1 MSHDDELVEQIRSQ
15 LHRQAGSV
23 TTPPDVEQQVVSRA
37 RTIKRRQLLTQVLP
51 VVGVAALASVTF
63 GVVRSSD
70 SNPAPSGASRSTGTT
85 SPSSTGTTSP
95 PSAAAVSGTDLPFVS
110 AEPGG
115 QGGPGEQ
122 FLTMNGRK
130 VRLQVPSAWWF
141 SNAVY
146 RADDSVLLDMQ
157 ETDNR
162 FAVRARADGSII
174 KIDAFKPPFALSADG
189 RLVAGLATGI
199 ANVINTNQRV
209 VLVLV
214 DAHSGK
220 ELARV
225 EAGAP
230 KRTVPVYPELIMD
243 PGAKSVL
250 VSDVLGDISVWS
262 TARQLI
268 EPLVLGGRGV
278 QGSVA
283 ANPDR
288 TLLLNTTDARDAAR
302 AEHENGRMTAWSWPD
317 RAKVWTAPLVVDGPG
332 SFSPDGRFVAVP
344 WQGRVALLD
353 ASSGRL
359 VRQTDVLPDYDPLR
373 FPSRISISWEDA
385 SNFIAWDIGMDMNGR
400 FRCAAAT
407 AACQPLNLGVGD
419 ARAVIAR

>member
-1 MSHDDELVEQIRSQ
+1 MSHDDDELVEQIRSQ
-15 LHRQAGSV
+15 LHKKAGSV
-23 TTPPDVEQQVVSRA
+23 TTAPDVEQQVLRRV
-37 RTIKRRQLLTQVLP
+37 RTIKRRQLLSQVLP

-63 GVVRSSD
+63 GLVRSSQSD

-85 SPSSTGTTSP
+85 SPSS
-95 PSAAAVSGTDLPFVS
+95 AVAVSGTDLPFVS
-110 AEPGG
+110 QEPGG
-115 QGGPGEQ
+115 E

-130 VRLQVPSAWWF
+130 HRLQVPSAWWF

-162 FAVRARADGSII
+162 FAVRARADGAII
-174 KIDAFKPPFALSADG
+174 KIDAFRPPFALSADG
-189 RLVAGLATGI
+189 RLVAGNATGI
-199 ANVINTNQRV
+199 ANVIDAPQRA

-225 EAGAP
+225 EAAAP
-230 KRTVPVYPELIMD
+230 KRLMPVSSELIMD

-250 VSDVLGDISVWS
+250 VSDTNFSISVWS
-262 TARQLI
+262 TARKLI
-268 EPLVLGGRGV
+268 EPLTLGGRGV
-278 QGSVA
+278 RGTVST
-283 ANPDR
+283 NPDR
-288 TLLLNTTDARDAAR
+288 TLLLITD
-302 AEHENGRMTAWSWPD
+302 ENGRMTAWSWPD
-317 RAKVWTAPLVVDGPG
+317 RAKVWTAPLVVTGFVDGPAG
-332 SFSPDGRFVAVP
+332 PASFSPDGQFVAVP
-344 WQGRVALLD
+344 SQGRVALLD

-359 VRQTDVLPDYDPLR
+359 VRQTDVLPGSDALDWPK
-373 FPSRISISWEDA
+373 ISITWEDA
-385 SNFIAWDIGMDMNGR
+385 SNLIAWNIGEEMNGL

-419 ARAVIAR
+419 ARVVMAR

>member
-1 MSHDDELVEQIRSQ
+1 MSRDDELVERIRSH
-15 LHRQAGSV
+15 LRLQAGSV
-23 TTPPDVEQQVVSRA
+23 TTPPDVERQVLNRA
-37 RTIKRRQLLTQVLP
+37 RTIKRRRLLAQVLP
-51 VVGVAALASVTF
+51 VVGVAALVSVTF
-63 GVVRSSD
+63 GVLRSSQSD
-70 SNPAPSGASRSTGTT
+70 SSLAPPSASRSAGTT
-85 SPSSTGTTSP
+85 SPSS
-95 PSAAAVSGTDLPFVS
+95 AAAASGTDLPFVS
-110 AEPGG
+110 QEPGG
-115 QGGPGEQ
+115 E

-130 VRLQVPSAWWF
+130 HRLQVPSAWWF

-174 KIDAFKPPFALSADG
+174 KIDAFRPPFALSADR

-199 ANVINTNQRV
+199 ANVIDTPQRA

-230 KRTVPVYPELIMD
+230 ERPNAVHPELIMD

-250 VSDVLGDISVWS
+250 VSDTNGDISVWS
-262 TARQLI
+262 TARHLI
-268 EPLVLGGRGV
+268 EPLDLGGRGV
-278 QGSVA
+278 QGSVST
-283 ANPDR
+283 NPER
-288 TLLLNTTDARDAAR
+288 TLLLMTTDSRDAAR
-302 AEHENGRMTAWSWPD
+302 AEDENGRMTAWSWPD
-317 RAKVWTAPLVVDGPG
+317 RAKVWTAPLVVDGPA

-344 WQGRVALLD
+344 SQGRVALID

-359 VRQTDVLPDYDPLR
+359 VRQTDVLPGSYDVAGG
-373 FPSRISISWEDA
+373 SRISLTWEDA
-385 SNFIAWDIGMDMNGR
+385 SNLIASWEDSDLRNR
-400 FRCAAAT
+400 LDRCAAAT
-407 AACQPLNLGVGD
+407 ATCQPLNLGVGD
-419 ARAVIAR
+419 ARVVMAR

>member
-15 LHRQAGSV
+15 LHLQAGSV
-23 TTPPDVEQQVVSRA
+23 TTPPDVEQQVLRRA

-63 GVVRSSD
+63 GMVRSSD

-130 VRLQVPSAWWF
+130 VRLQVPSPWWRVQ
-141 SNAVY
+141 AVY
-146 RADDSVLLDMQ
+146 RAGDSVLLDVQ
-157 ETDNR
+157 EVDDR
-162 FAVRARADGSII
+162 FAARARADGSII
-174 KIDAFKPPFALSADG
+174 KIDAFGPQFALSADG
-189 RLVAGLATGI
+189 RLVAGFATGI
-199 ANVINTNQRV
+199 TNGIP

-214 DAHSGK
+214 DGVSGK

-225 EAGAP
+225 EAVAP
-230 KRTVPVYPELIMD
+230 KRPIGVSPELIMD

-250 VSDVLGDISVWS
+250 VSDTSAVISVWS

-278 QGSVA
+278 RDSFVA
-283 ANPDR
+283 ASPDR
-288 TLLLNTTDARDAAR
+288 TLLLTIPY
-302 AEHENGRMTAWSWPD
+302 ENGRMTAWSWPD
-317 RAKVWTAPLVVDGPG
+317 RAKVWTAPLVVDGPA

-344 WQGRVALLD
+344 SSQGRVALLD

-359 VRQTDVLPDYDPLR
+359 R
-373 FPSRISISWEDA
+373 SR
-385 SNFIAWDIGMDMNGR
+385 R
-400 FRCAAAT
+400 HT
-407 AACQPLNLGVGD
+407 
-419 ARAVIAR
+419 